1 MIEVT
6 LLDDA
11 WEGVEPGTE
20 ALLDRWLVR
29 EGDRVEVGQVV
40 ARVVLVKANLDITS
54 PAKGVI
60 ERILVPA
67 EQTFAKGRPLA
78 TLREA

>member
-6 LLDDA
+6 LPDDA

-20 ALLDRWLVR
+20 ALLDQWLVC
-29 EGDRVEVGQVV
+29 EGDRVEAGQVV
-40 ARVVLVKANLDITS
+40 AKVVLVKANLVITS
-54 PAKGVI
+54 PAHGVI
-60 ERILVPA
+60 ERILVSA